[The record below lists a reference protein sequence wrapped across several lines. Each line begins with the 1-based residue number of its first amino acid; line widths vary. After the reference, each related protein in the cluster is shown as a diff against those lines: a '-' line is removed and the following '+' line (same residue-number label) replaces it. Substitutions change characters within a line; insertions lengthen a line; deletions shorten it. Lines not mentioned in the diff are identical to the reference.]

1 LSARIELAKRA
12 ARSHQTLGARWNR
25 RKDGIMGTLLEG
37 KVGLVTGAGSG
48 IGRATALLM
57 AGEGAKLV
65 ISDVVDDHG
74 AETVAMIEAA
84 GGSAAYVH
92 ADVSDPAQVDAMVK
106 FAVDTFGALH
116 LAVNNAGIGGPAA
129 LIGEYPVDGWQKV
142 IGINLSGVFLCMRAE
157 LPAMVAAG
165 GGAIVNISSILG
177 FVGFA
182 QSCAYVAAK
191 HGVIGLTQ
199 NAALEYAMQGVRVN
213 SVHPGFIDTPLL
225 SDAGIEKGDD
235 TYNFIASKHAM
246 MRMGTSEEVAE
257 TALWLLSDKASF
269 VTGSQYV
276 VDGGYL
282 AQ

>member
-1 LSARIELAKRA
+1 MA
-12 ARSHQTLGARWNR
+12 G
-25 RKDGIMGTLLEG
+25 LLEG

-48 IGRATALLM
+48 IGRATALAM
-57 AGEGAKLV
+57 SREGAKIV
-65 ISDVVDDHG
+65 VSDVADDHG
-74 AETVAMIEAA
+74 AETVALITAA

-92 ADVSDPAQVDAMVK
+92 GDVSDPAQADAMVR
-106 FAVDTFGALH
+106 FAIDTYGGLR

-129 LIGEYPVDGWQKV
+129 LTGEYPVDGWQKV
-142 IGINLSGVFLCMRAE
+142 IGINLSGVFYCLRAE
-157 LPAMVAAG
+157 LPAMVASG
-165 GGAIVNISSILG
+165 GGSIVNISSILG

-199 NAALEYAMQGVRVN
+199 NAALEYATQGVRVN
-213 SVHPGFIDTPLL
+213 SVHPGFIDTPLV
-225 SDAGIEKGDD
+225 AEGGMEKGSDVWD
-235 TYNFIASKHAM
+235 FIASKHAM
-246 MRMGTSEEVAE
+246 NRWGTADEVAE
-257 TALWLLSDKASF
+257 TVLWLLTEKASF

>member
-1 LSARIELAKRA
+1 MAHLS
-12 ARSHQTLGARWNR
+12 
-25 RKDGIMGTLLEG
+25 G

-48 IGRATALLM
+48 IGQAIALRM
-57 AGEGAKLV
+57 AKHGASV
-65 ISDVVDDHG
+65 VVADVVDDHG
-74 AETVAMIEAA
+74 AATVKMIQDA
-84 GGSAAYVH
+84 GGTAAYIH
-92 ADVSDPAQVDAMVK
+92 CDVSDAAQCDAMVK
-106 FAVDTFGALH
+106 FAVDTFGVLH
-116 LAVNNAGIGGPAA
+116 LAVNNAGIGGPAG
-129 LIGEYPVDGWQKV
+129 LTGEYPIDGWDKV
-142 IGINLSGVFLCMRAE
+142 IGINLSGVFHSLRAE

-199 NAALEYAMQGVRVN
+199 NAALEYAAQNVRVN
-213 SVHPGFIDTPLL
+213 SIHPGFIDTPLVT
-225 SDAGIEKGDD
+225 SAGITKGDD

-246 MRMGTSEEVAE
+246 NRFGTVDEVA
-257 TALWLLSDKASF
+257 APVLWLLSDEASF

>member
-1 LSARIELAKRA
+1 MA
-12 ARSHQTLGARWNR
+12 G
-25 RKDGIMGTLLEG
+25 LLEG

-48 IGRATALLM
+48 IGRATALAM
-57 AGEGAKLV
+57 AREGAKIV
-65 ISDVVDDHG
+65 VSDVVDDHG
-74 AETVAMIEAA
+74 RETVSLVEAA
-84 GGSAAYVH
+84 GSSAAYVH
-92 ADVSDPAQVDAMVK
+92 ADVSDPVQAQAMVK
-106 FAVDTFGALH
+106 FAITSFGALH

-129 LIGEYPVDGWQKV
+129 LTGEYPVDGWDKV
-142 IGINLSGVFLCMRAE
+142 ISINLSGVFYGMRAE

-199 NAALEYAMQGVRVN
+199 NAALEYATQNVRVN
-213 SVHPGFIDTPLL
+213 SVHPGFIDTPLV
-225 SDAGIEKGDD
+225 SAAGITKGDD
-235 TYNFIASKHAM
+235 VYNFIAAKHAM
-246 MRMGTSEEVAE
+246 GRFGTAEEVAE
-257 TALWLLSDKASF
+257 TVLWLLTDKASF

>member
-1 LSARIELAKRA
+1 MASLS
-12 ARSHQTLGARWNR
+12 
-25 RKDGIMGTLLEG
+25 G

-57 AGEGAKLV
+57 AQRGAN
-65 ISDVVDDHG
+65 VVVADMADDHG
-74 AETVAMIEAA
+74 AETVKMIEAA
-84 GGSAAYVH
+84 GGTAAFVH
-92 ADVSDPAQVDAMVK
+92 ADVTDPAQVDAMVR
-106 FAVDTFGALH
+106 FAVDTYGALH
-116 LAVNNAGIGGPAA
+116 LAVNNAGIGGPAG
-129 LIGEYPVDGWQKV
+129 LMGEYPVDGWDKV
-142 IGINLSGVFLCMRAE
+142 ISINLTGVFLCMRAE

-165 GGAIVNISSILG
+165 GGSIVNISSILG

-199 NAALEYAMQGVRVN
+199 NAALEYATQNVRVN
-213 SVHPGFIDTPLL
+213 SIHPGFIDTPLM
-225 SDAGIEKGDD
+225 AAGGIEKGTETWD
-235 TYNFIASKHAM
+235 FIASKHAM
-246 MRMGTSEEVAE
+246 NRFGRAEEIAAPVV
-257 TALWLLSDKASF
+257 WLLSDEASF

>member
-1 LSARIELAKRA
+1 MA
-12 ARSHQTLGARWNR
+12 
-25 RKDGIMGTLLEG
+25 GTLEG

-48 IGRATALLM
+48 IGRETALAM
-57 AGEGAKLV
+57 AREGAKV
-65 ISDVVDDHG
+65 VVSDVVDDSG

-84 GGSAAYVH
+84 GGSAAFVH
-92 ADVSDPAQVDAMVK
+92 ADVSDPAHTEAMVK
-106 FAVDTFGALH
+106 FAVDTYGGLH
-116 LAVNNAGIGGPAA
+116 LAVNNAGIGGPAGVT
-129 LIGEYPVDGWQKV
+129 GEYPVDGWEKV
-142 IGINLSGVFLCMRAE
+142 ISINLSGVFYSLRSE

-165 GGAIVNISSILG
+165 GGSIVNISSILG

-199 NAALEYAMQGVRVN
+199 NAALEYATQGVRVN
-213 SVHPGFIDTPLL
+213 SVHPGFIDTPLV
-225 SDAGIEKGDD
+225 SAGGIEKGGELWD
-235 TYNFIASKHAM
+235 FIAAKHAM
-246 MRMGTSEEVAE
+246 NRWGTASEVAE
-257 TALWLLSDKASF
+257 TILWLLTDKASF

>member
-1 LSARIELAKRA
+1 MTHLA
-12 ARSHQTLGARWNR
+12 
-25 RKDGIMGTLLEG
+25 G

-57 AGEGAKLV
+57 AKHGATV
-65 ISDVVDDHG
+65 VVADVADDHG
-74 AETVAMIEAA
+74 AETVTMIEAA
-84 GGSAAYVH
+84 GGTAAFVH
-92 ADVSDPAQVDAMVK
+92 ADVSKQADVDAMVK
-106 FAVDTFGALH
+106 FAVDTYGGLH
-116 LAVNNAGIGGPAA
+116 LAVNNAGIGGPAG
-129 LIGEYPVDGWQKV
+129 LMGEYPVDGWQKV
-142 IGINLSGVFLCMRAE
+142 IDINLTGVFLCLRAE

-165 GGAIVNISSILG
+165 GGSIVNISSILG

-199 NAALEYAMQGVRVN
+199 NAALEYATQNVRVN
-213 SVHPGFIDTPLL
+213 SIHPGFIDTPLV
-225 SDAGIEKGDD
+225 AAGGIEKGGDLWD
-235 TYNFIASKHAM
+235 MIAGKHAM
-246 MRMGTSEEVAE
+246 NRWGKADEVA
-257 TALWLLSDKASF
+257 APVVWLLSDEASF